1 MNTQEYI
8 SSGILEAY
16 ILGTATQEEAGI
28 LECVM
33 THNAQVREAFEETQ
47 KILEDLA
54 TAQAVKPADGLKDK
68 IWLKISQSE
77 RNEVSP
83 SNVVEETKTI
93 PLPAELA
100 VSDSQSGRSLW
111 TKLSAAASILL
122 IVSLGANLYWVSK
135 SSDKD
140 AQLMAMR
147 NQQNDAEKKIKNIND
162 KLSLI
167 ANPDLKKIV
176 LAGVDTHPDSKA
188 VVFWDTTNTK
198 VYLNVQNLP
207 EAPAG
212 KQYQLWA
219 IADGKPVNAGMYSKD
234 KDTRIA
240 LSEIPSAQAFA
251 ITLEKEG
258 GSEAPT
264 MENMYV
270 MGTVL

>member
-33 THNAQVREAFEETQ
+33 SHNAEVRNAFEETQ

-54 TAQAVKPADGLKDK
+54 TAQAVKPADDLKDK
-68 IWLKISQSE
+68 IWLKISQSQHE
-77 RNEVSP
+77 TVVSTD
-83 SNVVEETKTI
+83 NLQKTNTI
-93 PLPAELA
+93 PLPAEVHIESA
-100 VSDSQSGRSLW
+100 GASKSLW
-111 TKLSAAASILL
+111 SKLSVAASVLL
-122 IVSLGANLYWVSK
+122 VISLGANLFWMSK
-135 SSDKD
+135 SSEKD
-140 AQLMAMR
+140 DQIIAMR
-147 NQQNDAEKKIKNIND
+147 DQQNETEKKIKNIND

-167 ANPDLKKIV
+167 SNPDLQKIV
-176 LAGVDTHPDSKA
+176 LAGVETHPDSKA
-188 VVFWDTTNTK
+188 VVFWDKTNTK

-207 EAPAG
+207 EAPSG

-219 IADGKPVNAGMYSKD
+219 IADGKPVSAGMYSKD

-240 LSEIPSAQAFA
+240 LSEIPNAQAFA
-251 ITLEKEG
+251 ITLEQEG
-258 GSEAPT
+258 GSPVPT

>member
-33 THNAQVREAFEETQ
+33 SHNAEVRNAFEETQ

-54 TAQAVKPADGLKDK
+54 TAQAVKPADDLKDK
-68 IWLKISQSE
+68 IWLKISQSQHE
-77 RNEVSP
+77 
-83 SNVVEETKTI
+83 NVVSTDNLQKTNTI
-93 PLPAELA
+93 PLPAEVHIESA
-100 VSDSQSGRSLW
+100 GASKSLW
-111 TKLSAAASILL
+111 SKLSVAASVLL
-122 IVSLGANLYWVSK
+122 VISLGANLFWMSK
-135 SSDKD
+135 SSEKD
-140 AQLMAMR
+140 DQIIAMR
-147 NQQNDAEKKIKNIND
+147 DQQNETEKKIKNIND

-167 ANPDLKKIV
+167 SNPDLQKIV
-176 LAGVDTHPDSKA
+176 LAGVETHPDSKA
-188 VVFWDTTNTK
+188 VVFWDKTNTK

-207 EAPAG
+207 EAPSG

-219 IADGKPVNAGMYSKD
+219 IADGKPVSAGMYSKD

-240 LSEIPSAQAFA
+240 LSEIPNAQAFA
-251 ITLEKEG
+251 ITLEQEG
-258 GSEAPT
+258 GSPVPT